1 MSNGERTCYFCI
13 MLRFRSRT
21 PRWVIVYLDMLINLF
36 ALLFAYII
44 RFDLD
49 SQSELIK
56 EEWLLLKDYLWIF
69 ILVKLVVFNLFKIHK
84 GLVRYTS
91 THDLNRIFIAIST
104 CTLIFAVFGLFRYQ
118 FIDGHYFVPTSV
130 LVLSLIH
137 I

>member
-1 MSNGERTCYFCI
+1 

-69 ILVKLVVFNLFKIHK
+69 ILVKFVVFNLFKIHK

-104 CTLIFAVFGLFRYQ
+104 CTLIFAGFGSPLGTSWASKLNPSRRFGLQRRFR
-118 FIDGHYFVPTSV
+118 PPS
-130 LVLSLIH
+130 
-137 I
+137 